1 MGSLMDCSACG
12 TGNEAGRKFCGE
24 CGAPLTVACTTC
36 GTTNP
41 PRSKFCGECGSS
53 LSTATAAAPAEPSP
67 ATPES
72 GPARGTER
80 RLVSVLFLDLVSFT
94 TLSERRDAEDMRALM
109 DQYFHTAR
117 TVIDRHGGVVEKF
130 IGDAVMA
137 VWGTPV
143 THEDD
148 AERAVRAALEL
159 VDAVA
164 ALGRSMDLPLQV
176 RAGVLTGEAATGPD
190 AGNQGM
196 VTGDMVNTA
205 ARLQSVADPGGVLV
219 GEATSRAASGAIAF
233 EPRGALDL
241 KGKGEPVRAWR
252 ALRVIGERQGQNRM
266 AIEPPFVGR
275 AEELRLLK
283 DLLHATGRESR
294 ARLVSVMGVGGI
306 GKSRLAWELLK
317 YVDGLTEDIYWHHG
331 RCPSYGEG
339 VTFWALGEMVR
350 MRAGIAE
357 TDSPAASRTKL
368 AEAVETYAADEDER
382 HWLQPRLAFLL
393 GLEER
398 PAGGREELFSA
409 WRLFFERISDHGT
422 VAMVFEDVQWADP
435 GLLDF
440 IEALLEWSRSKPIYI
455 LTLTRPDILDHRE
468 TWGVGQRSFVGMHL
482 EPLSAAEMA
491 SLVTGLVP
499 GADDESVQRIVTR
512 AEGMPLYAVE
522 TIRML
527 ADRGVLRAGENAYDV
542 VGDLDEMGIPETLH
556 ALIASR
562 LDALGAS
569 DRAVVQN
576 AAVLGKSFTIDA
588 LVAVT
593 GVTRDELEPRLAD
606 LVRKEFLDVEA
617 DPRSPERGQY
627 SFVQSIIREVAYGML
642 SRSDRR
648 SHHLAAAHHFE
659 AIGDDELAGVVA
671 THYVEALRAT
681 APGPDADALAA
692 RAKDGLGRAA
702 ERARALGSPKQSLD
716 YLEQA
721 LDLTPD
727 GPARAALLGQAAET
741 AEDALRRDDAARYH
755 REAIAVLE
763 KLDDRNAEVAALGA
777 LAATIGFDDARE
789 VGQIVDRMRAR
800 LPDDP
805 DDLAQG
811 RLNHAVAW
819 VEFHEQ
825 ALQASLE
832 SIDRAMG
839 SFERAQSWR
848 SFSQA
853 LQARLNLLTMLG
865 RHREAALLV
874 RGRLAVALEEDDL
887 HEIARAYD
895 SLAFRSDDEI
905 GFFENSMKAAEV
917 ARRGGYGELE
927 LSALT
932 NGLEAAIEIGR
943 WDSADE
949 IIADLRLRS
958 ELTGQLLDT
967 VLLGEA
973 LLLAYRGE
981 DTHARAALAEVSPRS
996 RESSNPQVRSWLA
1009 RIGGAV
1015 DLMAGRLEGA
1025 FDAAVT
1031 AIQADPPGPNTMLA
1045 VTNAGQAALWL
1056 RDPGRLQQV
1065 MHIGHDAS
1073 GFWSSSGRQAIRALE
1088 AALAA
1093 VRGDHDEAALA
1104 YDSLLATRL
1113 STGHRFAH
1121 AVLTVDAASALPPE
1135 LVPEG
1140 AVETARLLLDDLG
1153 AVPLLARLDASV
1165 RSATEAA
1172 ST

>member
-1 MGSLMDCSACG
+1 MDCSACG
-12 TGNEAGRKFCGE
+12 TANETGRKFCGE
-24 CGAPLTVACTTC
+24 CGAPLISACPSC
-36 GTTNP
+36 GTANP
-41 PRSKFCGECGSS
+41 PRSKFCGECGCA
-53 LSTATAAAPAEPSP
+53 LVPAGVGGSTAPESTSPSP
-67 ATPES
+67 AAAS
-72 GPARGTER
+72 PARTTER

-109 DQYFHTAR
+109 DRYFATAR
-117 TVIDRHGGVVEKF
+117 TVIERHGGVVEKF

-148 AERAVRAALEL
+148 AERAVRSALEL

-164 ALGRSMDLPLQV
+164 AMGASMDLPLQA

-205 ARLQSVADPGGVLV
+205 ARLQSAADPGGVLV
-219 GEATSRAASGAIAF
+219 GEATSRAASGTIAF
-233 EPRGALDL
+233 ESAGALEL

-252 ALRVIGERQGQNRM
+252 ALRVIAERHGQNRT

-275 AEELRLLK
+275 GEELRLLK
-283 DLLHATGRESR
+283 DLLHSTGRESR

-357 TDSPAASRTKL
+357 TDSPAASRAKL
-368 AEAVETYAADEDER
+368 AEAVEAYVPDEDER
-382 HWLQPRLAFLL
+382 RWLQPRLAFLL
-393 GLEER
+393 GLDER

-409 WRLFFERISDHGT
+409 WRTFFERISDRGT
-422 VAMVFEDVQWADP
+422 VAMVFEDLQWADP

-440 IEALLEWSRSKPIYI
+440 IEALLEWSRGKPIYI
-455 LTLTRPDILDHRE
+455 VTLTRPDILDHRE
-468 TWGVGQRSFVGMHL
+468 TWGVGQRNFVGLHL
-482 EPLSAAEMA
+482 EPLSDTQMA
-491 SLVTGLVP
+491 SLVRGLVP
-499 GADDESVQRIVTR
+499 GADDESVRRIVVR

-527 ADRGVLRAGENAYDV
+527 ADRGVLRAGEHAYEV
-542 VGDLDEMGIPETLH
+542 AGDLGEISVPETLH

-562 LDALGAS
+562 LDALGAP

-593 GVTRDELEPRLAD
+593 GVPRDDLEPRLAD

-627 SFVQSIIREVAYGML
+627 AFVQSIIREVAYGML
-642 SRSDRR
+642 SKADRR
-648 SHHLAAAHHFE
+648 SQHLAAAHHFE

-671 THYVEALRAT
+671 THYMEALRAT

-721 LDLTPD
+721 LELTPA
-727 GPARAALLGQAAET
+727 GAERAALLSQAAET
-741 AEDALRRDDAARYH
+741 AQDTLRRDDSLRYR
-755 REAIAVLE
+755 REAITVLE
-763 KLDDRNAEVAALGA
+763 QLDDRNAEVAQLGA
-777 LAATIGFDDARE
+777 LAVAVGSDDIAAVHE
-789 VGQIVDRMRAR
+789 LVEQMRAR

-805 DDLAQG
+805 DDLALG
-811 RLNHAVAW
+811 RLHHAVAW
-819 VEFHEQ
+819 VHFHQQE
-825 ALQASLE
+825 LQSGID
-832 SIDRAMG
+832 SIDRALG
-839 SFERAQSWR
+839 CFERARAWR
-848 SFSQA
+848 DFSSA
-853 LQARLNLLTMLG
+853 LQARLILLGMLG
-865 RHREAALLV
+865 RHRETTLLV

-887 HEIARAYD
+887 WEISRAYD
-895 SLAFRSDDEI
+895 SLAWASEDET
-905 GFFENSMKAAEV
+905 GFFDNCMKAAEV

-932 NGLEAAIEIGR
+932 NGLEAAIEVGR
-943 WDSADE
+943 WDAADQ
-949 IIADLRLRS
+949 IIADLRSRS
-958 ELTGQLLDT
+958 ELTGSLLDT
-967 VLLGEA
+967 VLLGEV
-973 LLLAYRGE
+973 LLLAFRGQ
-981 DTHARAALAEVSPRS
+981 DAPARAALAEVSPTT
-996 RESSNPQVRSWLA
+996 RESGNAQMRSWVA
-1009 RIGGAV
+1009 RIGGVV
-1015 DLMAGRLEGA
+1015 DLMAGDLESA
-1025 FDAAVT
+1025 FDLAMAA
-1031 AIQADPPGPNTMLA
+1031 IRADPQGPNTPMA
-1045 VTNAGQAALWL
+1045 VTNAGQAASWL
-1056 RDPGRLQQV
+1056 RDAARLEQLVAVGREL
-1065 MHIGHDAS
+1065 S
-1073 GFWSSSGRQAIRALE
+1073 GFRVDSVHQAIRAIDAGLAALAGRHRE
-1088 AALAA
+1088 AALAF
-1093 VRGDHDEAALA
+1093 
-1104 YDSLLATRL
+1104 DSLLANRL

-1121 AVLTVDAASALPPE
+1121 ALLTVDAASVLPAE
-1135 LVPEG
+1135 FVPEG
-1140 AVETARLLLDDLG
+1140 ALEAARDHLAELG
-1153 AVPLLARLDASV
+1153 AAPLLARLDAVVGAV
-1165 RSATEAA
+1165 R
-1172 ST
+1172 